1 MKKDKWKDRIR
12 LTLFIA
18 SCIVLAAALVLPG
31 CNTWQLPQA
40 KSQARQKAALIAD
53 KKVELKEKA
62 IELESL
68 IEEHEKAP
76 TPETKKK
83 VEEKAVEVNQLSKE
97 TAAEIR
103 GLAELTAS
111 IADSEIVIKET
122 TEQVTGVAAYLPSPW
137 REGVVLLLG
146 IGGTLIKARSTAK
159 VTAQAQAARR
169 QVHDLAIEVSSAAR
183 AEDEA
188 VIASIVTSLDKVLT
202 AGQKKKLSGKM
213 GPAAEAAVQKA
224 KGRV

>member
-159 VTAQAQAARR
+159 VTAQAARR